1 MTKYN
6 KKKPEII
13 VDFNEDPYGKILINI
28 NHNKSLSEQRS
39 KLSLNNSSNNILFI
53 FIDNISRNHFYRQFK
68 KTAKF
73 IKNFLR
79 YKGISNPNNNETIYH
94 GFEFVKYHKFDG
106 ATLNNA
112 IPMFSGVYYDKNQ
125 RMVSIVRDMKQLGYI
140 TCNVQDVCHKELTL
154 TYLYNFEI

>member
-79 YKGISNPNNNETIYH
+79 Y
-94 GFEFVKYHKFDG
+94 
-106 ATLNNA
+106 
-112 IPMFSGVYYDKNQ
+112 
-125 RMVSIVRDMKQLGYI
+125 
-140 TCNVQDVCHKELTL
+140 
-154 TYLYNFEI
+154 